1 MFCLIG
7 LCLRCFILCSFRKNP
22 PETSMAPGNNL
33 IYGST
38 TVLFLIKCLVIELLS
53 CKILS
58 LWQQLQWP
66 ASCIF
71 SDIDSCRR
79 EQTHGISPAKEKR
92 EKLKYQMCLE
102 AEREGSEV
110 WGHASFWCMSG
121 WPALQSRV
129 SGCQTSF
136 QVEIKTHCFVGLYLS
151 LEALSYSYKV
161 WPPQTI
167 KTDCFFPLRGV
178 FFPT

>member
-7 LCLRCFILCSFRKNP
+7 LCLRCFILCSLRKNP
-22 PETSMAPGNNL
+22 PETRTSPGNHL
-33 IYGST
+33 IYSST
-38 TVLFLIKCLVIELLS
+38 TFLSLIKCLVIELLS

-58 LWQQLQWP
+58 RWQQLQWL
-66 ASCIF
+66 AGCIF
-71 SDIDSCRR
+71 SDIDSCRH
-79 EQTHGISPAKEKR
+79 EQTHGTSPAKQKR

-110 WGHASFWCMSG
+110 QGHASFWCMSG

-129 SGCQTSF
+129 TGCQTTF
-136 QVEIKTHCFVGLYLS
+136 QVEIKTHCFMGLYHS
-151 LEALSYSYKV
+151 LEALGYSYKV

-167 KTDCFFPLRGV
+167 
-178 FFPT
+178 